1 MISIMKKDF
10 LSIIVFFLLFL
21 LYAVNADYGH
31 RVDNFPYFDN
41 VEVDFDNVGTALERD
56 SINGTE
62 AVQIENPNK
71 WLMRFRLYS
80 VDSDEMNS
88 IMALSR
94 IKPQEFKF
102 DPHHYSYGGGYIYP
116 LGLWFLTLKQVGI
129 IQTGSLEWMI
139 NNPQE
144 MNKIYHAGRIFTL
157 FAFFISTLFLYYSL
171 KIIRNRSFAFIAGVI
186 YLSTPSLL
194 MFAMLMKPHVY
205 AMLWTNLSIFILT
218 RAYFLEKFK
227 IKDSVVLGFAL
238 GMAVGSAISYALF
251 AIMTWISLL
260 YFVNKGWTRHS
271 KLVITPIVA
280 IIIYFLVNPY
290 VILNYEAFVLEK
302 SAQQSWFFFGSD
314 FNYIWLFFINSLI
327 PGFGF
332 GILALLFYTVLSS
345 FSNFG
350 KIETKL
356 SLFILLLV
364 VSFISSIS
372 ASVSEWHIN
381 SRYVLYL
388 VPVILVLYATC
399 YKSSVKFLSIVAF
412 LTAFQSFPLLLAYYD
427 EDSFVYSTR
436 LQAAKWINNNV
447 PIDASVCTS
456 GKSIAPYDSPP
467 FNFMKTNVDYKDCDF
482 LISVEMRPD
491 QADNHLH
498 RELIK
503 RFEPRF
509 NIKQIPLVYSYINPQ
524 ISIYRNK

>member
-1 MISIMKKDF
+1 MKKDF

-218 RAYFLEKFK
+218 RAYFL
-227 IKDSVVLGFAL
+227 
-238 GMAVGSAISYALF
+238 
-251 AIMTWISLL
+251 
-260 YFVNKGWTRHS
+260 
-271 KLVITPIVA
+271 
-280 IIIYFLVNPY
+280 
-290 VILNYEAFVLEK
+290 
-302 SAQQSWFFFGSD
+302 
-314 FNYIWLFFINSLI
+314 
-327 PGFGF
+327 
-332 GILALLFYTVLSS
+332 
-345 FSNFG
+345 
-350 KIETKL
+350 
-356 SLFILLLV
+356 
-364 VSFISSIS
+364 
-372 ASVSEWHIN
+372 
-381 SRYVLYL
+381 
-388 VPVILVLYATC
+388 
-399 YKSSVKFLSIVAF
+399 
-412 LTAFQSFPLLLAYYD
+412 
-427 EDSFVYSTR
+427 
-436 LQAAKWINNNV
+436 
-447 PIDASVCTS
+447 
-456 GKSIAPYDSPP
+456 
-467 FNFMKTNVDYKDCDF
+467 
-482 LISVEMRPD
+482 
-491 QADNHLH
+491 
-498 RELIK
+498 
-503 RFEPRF
+503 
-509 NIKQIPLVYSYINPQ
+509 
-524 ISIYRNK
+524 